1 MSYHGYLVKIMA
13 SAEVFNILFEYYH
26 CLKVNYYIFKL
37 EKIDNFTI
45 FIAEIIFIRSEKQI
59 TTKT

>member
-1 MSYHGYLVKIMA
+1 MA